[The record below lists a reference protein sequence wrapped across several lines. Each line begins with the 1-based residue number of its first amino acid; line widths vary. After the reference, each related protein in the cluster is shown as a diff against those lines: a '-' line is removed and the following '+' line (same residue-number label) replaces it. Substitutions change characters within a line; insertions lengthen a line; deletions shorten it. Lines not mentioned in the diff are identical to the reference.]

1 VTREY
6 PQARRQARF
15 SGSAGLALSAGAAL
29 FVATSLVLTAPAPA
43 FAAKQH
49 RVDIAYIA
57 PKDPQ
62 HRPIYETLKN
72 RRVLEQFKEI
82 LSPYSLP
89 HKLTLKLQGCDGT
102 ENAWYDDEDYSVTV
116 CYEYLARVARDAPRE
131 TTAAGVTP
139 EDALVGPTAEVFLHE
154 FAHALFDLLRIPV
167 LGREED
173 AADMVAAYTLL
184 QLGPKFARSA
194 IGGVAYMYNMQAND
208 KPLTAALA
216 AEEHPLMQQRFFNL
230 LCLAYGAD
238 PKNFGDV
245 VEKGYLPKARAENC
259 EIEYAQTDYAMRTLL
274 QPHMNKTQAK
284 KVRTRLTRKL
294 SGSGAKPSPK

>member
-1 VTREY
+1 M
-6 PQARRQARF
+6 
-15 SGSAGLALSAGAAL
+15 
-29 FVATSLVLTAPAPA
+29 APAEPA

-49 RVDIAYIA
+49 RVDIAYVA
-57 PKDPQ
+57 PKNPE
-62 HRPIYETLKN
+62 HRAIYETLKN

-89 HKLTLKLQGCDGT
+89 HKLTLRLQGCDGT

-139 EDALVGPTAEVFLHE
+139 EDAVIGPTAEVFLHE
-154 FAHALFDLLRIPV
+154 FSHALFDLLRIPV

-194 IGGVAYMYNMQAND
+194 IGGIAYMYRMQEND
-208 KPLTAALA
+208 KPLTAAVA

-238 PKNFGDV
+238 PKTFGDV
-245 VEKGYLPKARAENC
+245 VDKGYLPKARAENC

-274 QPHMNKTQAK
+274 QPHMNKVQRN
-284 KVRTRLTRKL
+284 KVRAKLARKL
-294 SGSGAKPSPK
+294 SESSAKPSSR

>member
-1 VTREY
+1 MRAC
-6 PQARRQARF
+6 PQAHCRAR
-15 SGSAGLALSAGAAL
+15 SPNLARLALSAAASL
-29 FVATSLVLTAPAPA
+29 FIAACVALAAPA
-43 FAAKQH
+43 FAAKPH
-49 RVDIAYIA
+49 RVDIAYVA
-57 PKDPQ
+57 PKNPE
-62 HRPIYETLKN
+62 HRAIYETLKK

-102 ENAWYDDEDYSVTV
+102 ENAWYDDEEYSVTV
-116 CYEYLARVARDAPRE
+116 CYEYLARIARDAPRE

-194 IGGVAYMYNMQAND
+194 IGGVAYMYQMQAND
-208 KPLTAALA
+208 KPLTAAVT

-238 PKNFGDV
+238 PKTFGDV
-245 VEKGYLPKARAENC
+245 VEMGYLPKARAENC

-274 QPHMNKTQAK
+274 QPHMNKAQRN
-284 KVRTRLTRKL
+284 KVRAKITRKL
-294 SGSGAKPSPK
+294 SESNAKPSPK